1 MASIPAYSDCILI
14 TAHWIADQKEVTVV
28 EPLLE
33 ATDEEKMP
41 HAELAPIKPPSL
53 VVVTGAN
60 GFIASHVI
68 QRLLLLEFRVVGTV
82 RSQSKADA
90 VRNTHAQLTPACVD
104 LLTTAIIEDI
114 TDPEAY
120 HSLFDSY
127 QPVAVFHLASPF
139 GYSVDN
145 YERDMMQPA
154 VRGTEAV
161 FKAAARS
168 RSVQRIIHTNSFACI
183 YDASLG
189 PRPGYTYTSKD
200 WCPLTYN
207 DGVTAPNPAVAYRAS
222 KAVAEKTA
230 WEFMEASDFP
240 GGFDLVSLCPAMVF
254 GPFLDTPFSLPQ
266 SPKGLNTSNQLV
278 WDVVS
283 AGEDAAMP
291 PTKGPV
297 WVDVRDV
304 AEAHVKALSDPSL
317 GGKRMLLA
325 QGIYCSQEIADVS
338 SEVARKHSHRIALGS
353 PGKREAHTHFGVDS
367 SVEASDLGIK
377 WRGLAETLSDLLP
390 QLYRIEQTD

>member
-1 MASIPAYSDCILI
+1 
-14 TAHWIADQKEVTVV
+14 
-28 EPLLE
+28 
-33 ATDEEKMP
+33 MP
-41 HAELAPIKPPSL
+41 HAELTPIKPPSL

-68 QRLLLLEFRVVGTV
+68 NRLLLLGFRVVGTV

-90 VRNTHAQLTPACVD
+90 VRKTHAQLNPTGVG
-104 LLTTAIIEDI
+104 LLETAIVKDI

-120 HSLFDSY
+120 SLLFDSY
-127 QPVAVFHLASPF
+127 QPVAIFHLASPF

-154 VRGTEAV
+154 VKGTEAV

-189 PRPGYTYTSKD
+189 PRQGYVYTSED
-200 WCPLTYN
+200 WCPLTYD
-207 DGVTAPNPAVAYRAS
+207 DGVQAPNAAVAYRAS

-230 WEFMEASDFP
+230 WDFMEAAD
-240 GGFDLVSLCPAMVF
+240 GAAGFDLVSLCPAMVF

-266 SPKGLNTSNQLV
+266 STEDLNTSNKLV

-283 AGEDAAMP
+283 AGEQAAMP

-304 AEAHVKALSDPSL
+304 AEAHVRALMNPSL
-317 GGKRMLLA
+317 GGRRLLLA
-325 QGIYCSQEIADVS
+325 QGVYCSQEIADVAR
-338 SEVARKHSHRIALGS
+338 EVARKHSYRIALGS
-353 PGKREAHTHFGVDS
+353 PGQRDAHTHFGVDS
-367 SVEASDLGIK
+367 SMEASSLGIK
-377 WRGLAETLSDLLP
+377 WKGLAETLGDLLP
-390 QLYRIEQTD
+390 QLYRIDRSKV

>member
-1 MASIPAYSDCILI
+1 
-14 TAHWIADQKEVTVV
+14 
-28 EPLLE
+28 
-33 ATDEEKMP
+33 MP
-41 HAELAPIKPPSL
+41 HAELTPIKPPSL

-60 GFIASHVI
+60 GFIASHVV
-68 QRLLLLEFRVVGTV
+68 QRLLVLGFRVVGTV

-104 LLTTAIIEDI
+104 RLETAIVEDI

-120 HSLFDSY
+120 LSLFQSY

-161 FKAAARS
+161 FKAAAS
-168 RSVQRIIHTNSFACI
+168 IRSVERIIHTNSFACI

-189 PRPGYTYTSKD
+189 PRAGYTYTSKD

-207 DGVTAPNPAVAYRAS
+207 DGVTAPNAAVAYRAS

-230 WEFMEASDFP
+230 WEFIQASDFG

-266 SPKGLNTSNQLV
+266 SPEGLNTSNKLV

-283 AGEDAAMP
+283 AGESVAMP

-304 AEAHVKALSDPSL
+304 AEAHVRALCDPSL

-325 QGIYCSQEIADVS
+325 QGVYCSQEIADVS
-338 SEVARKHSHRIALGS
+338 REVARKHSHRIALGT
-353 PGKREAHTHFGVDS
+353 PGQREAHSHFGVDS

-377 WRGLAETLSDLLP
+377 WKSLSETLSDLLP
-390 QLYRIEQTD
+390 QLYRIERSD